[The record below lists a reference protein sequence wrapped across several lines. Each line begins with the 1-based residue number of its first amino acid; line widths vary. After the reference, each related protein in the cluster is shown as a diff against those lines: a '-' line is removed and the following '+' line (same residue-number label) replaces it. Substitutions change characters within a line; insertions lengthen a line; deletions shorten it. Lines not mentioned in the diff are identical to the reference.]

1 MRDETGIGI
10 DVTSVV
16 LNVGTVA
23 LAMAM
28 AREVEEHS
36 GRFAT

>member
-1 MRDETGIGI
+1 MRDETGVGI
-10 DVTSVV
+10 DVTGVV
-16 LNVGTVA
+16 SNVGTVA

-28 AREVEEHS
+28 ACEVEEHS

>member
-1 MRDETGIGI
+1 MRDETGIVI
-10 DVTSVV
+10 DVTS
-16 LNVGTVA
+16 NVGTVA